1 MPPALGMPAPIYH
14 SPTVPLRA
22 LLLLLP
28 ADSLTNRTTPV
39 LYAASGI
46 RPSHA
51 IGLRAGGGTK
61 NYQARLKRLRNSSL
75 RLKAP

>member
-1 MPPALGMPAPIYH
+1 MPPALGMPAPIHH
-14 SPTVPLRA
+14 SPTVSLRA

-28 ADSLTNRTTPV
+28 ADFLTNRMTPV

-46 RPSHA
+46 PPSHA
-51 IGLRAGGGTK
+51 IGLGAGGGTK